1 MFYFTL
7 NDITYQKRTAN
18 KKHINTYSRE
28 KRETDQIN
36 GRMPNKGRVQ
46 RSPISMMMKKKTKK
60 QRSKFS
66 SSNYF
71 SFPYECRKNQSKLT
85 QAQLIDKDISA
96 FLPYTTIDIVCKWLT
111 MGFVVVVVVV
121 VWNERKMLE
130 NQIYLVLRNL
140 HFIYYTWYD
149 WMHKFSTV

>member
-121 VWNERKMLE
+121 V
-130 NQIYLVLRNL
+130 
-140 HFIYYTWYD
+140 
-149 WMHKFSTV
+149 